1 MKKSLVALA
10 TLATTGA
17 FAQSTVT
24 ISGIMDAN
32 YQSGKSYGQGYSLV
46 GQNGARTT
54 TFKFAGVEDMGGGN
68 KAKFQLEVQP
78 LIIAGDGNNVVTYG
92 TNWGSGSGKANATS
106 QAGAD
111 GFQQSGLVGKGDSYL
126 GVEGAFGEV
135 RFGTNN
141 SASLAAHSNGAGL
154 WGTGV
159 GSGYGSTI
167 VGSTSSNTFT
177 RFESSLV
184 YMTPSFNGLTARYL
198 TNFKNDSQ
206 YGATT
211 TGTYARRSA
220 ISEIGAQY
228 LNGPLQLNLAV
239 LSSKAS
245 PNEAVTGT
253 VVANSYTPIASNI
266 TTKTTTLSASYDLGV
281 ARLGYT
287 NSKIANDAGFDV
299 TNGSVPTSANLT
311 TTPGKTQTTA
321 NILYAQIP
329 MGQTRLLLASG
340 QQRTDAS
347 PVPALIGKSNTIN
360 SFGVEYDL
368 SKRTYLY
375 ARTWVGKNNAVNCA
389 TSVVISGTTPTC
401 AGSATTTTGGS
412 LAEPKLSLT
421 AIGVSHAF

>member
-10 TLATTGA
+10 TLAATGA
-17 FAQSTVT
+17 FAQSSVT

-32 YQSGKSYGQGYSLV
+32 YSSGKSYGQGYSLIN
-46 GQNGARTT
+46 QNGARTT
-54 TFKFAGVEDMGGGN
+54 TFKFNGVEDMGAGN
-68 KAKFQLEVQP
+68 KAKFQMEIQP
-78 LIIAGDGNNVVTYG
+78 LIIASDGNNIVNYG
-92 TNWGSGSGKANATS
+92 TNWGSANATNTTS
-106 QAGAD
+106 QAAAA
-111 GFQQSGLVGKGDSYL
+111 GFQSSGLAGKGDTYVGL
-126 GVEGAFGEV
+126 EGAFGDI

-184 YMTPSFNGLTARYL
+184 YITPTINGFTGRYL

-206 YGATT
+206 YGAST
-211 TGTYARRSA
+211 TGTTARRPA
-220 ISEIGAQY
+220 ISEFGAQY
-228 LNGPLQLNLAV
+228 LTGPLQLNLA
-239 LSSKAS
+239 LLTSKAS
-245 PNEAVTGT
+245 PNETVTGT
-253 VVANSYTPIASNI
+253 TVSNSFTPIASNI
-266 TTKTTTLSASYDLGV
+266 TTKTTTMSASYDLGV

-299 TNGSVPTSANLT
+299 TNGSVPTAANLT

-321 NILYAQIP
+321 NIFYGQIP
-329 MGQTRLLLASG
+329 MGQARFLVASG

-347 PVPALIGKSNTIN
+347 PVPTLIGKTNTIN

-375 ARTWVGKNNAVNCA
+375 ARTWVGKNNAANCA
-389 TSVVISGTTPTC
+389 TTVVVSGTSPTC

>member
-10 TLATTGA
+10 TLAATGA
-17 FAQSTVT
+17 FAQSSVT

-32 YQSGKSYGQGYSLV
+32 YSSGKSYGQGYSLIN
-46 GQNGARTT
+46 QNGARTS
-54 TFKFAGVEDMGGGN
+54 TFKFTGVEDMGSGN
-68 KAKFQLEVQP
+68 KAKFQLEIQP
-78 LIIAGDGNNVVTYG
+78 LFIANDGNQIANYG
-92 TNWGSGSGKANATS
+92 TNWGSSNANNTTAQTGP
-106 QAGAD
+106 A
-111 GFQQSGLVGKGDSYL
+111 GFQQPGLVGKGEAYV
-126 GVEGAFGEV
+126 GVEGAFGDI

-141 SASLAAHSNGAGL
+141 SASLAAHSNGSGL

-167 VGSTSSNTFT
+167 VGSTSANTFT
-177 RFESSLV
+177 RFESSLS
-184 YMTPSFNGLTARYL
+184 YITPSINGFTGRYL
-198 TNFKNDSQ
+198 TNFRNDSQ
-206 YGATT
+206 YGSST
-211 TGTYARRSA
+211 TGTTARRPA
-220 ISEIGAQY
+220 ISEFGAQY
-228 LNGPLQLNLAV
+228 LNGPLQLNVAL
-239 LSSKAS
+239 LTSKAS
-245 PNEAVTGT
+245 PNDTVTTT
-253 VVANSYTPIASNI
+253 VVANSYTPIAASI

-401 AGSATTTTGGS
+401 AGTATTTTGGS